1 MAEKRTGPKFAG
13 TDGQSAS
20 APEQVMEARAAL
32 PGKIRESG
40 LFDLDYD
47 PEELACMNRIFE
59 HLPDRTVLDV
69 SKRLGALIAERQ
81 PDFAA
86 FATNFGISPAER
98 KLLESLVE
106 GLTVVAHA
114 ERAAISVNTARTHMR
129 RLLEKTGS
137 AGQLDLIRKAHGKS

>member
-1 MAEKRTGPKFAG
+1 MPDKDKAAKPSRSGDPDQLFETRAEL
-13 TDGQSAS
+13 
-20 APEQVMEARAAL
+20 PEQ
-32 PGKIRESG
+32 IRRSG

-47 PEELACMNRIFE
+47 PEELARMHRIFE
-59 HLPDRTVLDV
+59 LLPDQTVLDL
-69 SKRLGALIAERQ
+69 SKRLERLIAEGA

-86 FATNFGISPAER
+86 FSERFGISPAER

-114 ERAAISVNTARTHMR
+114 EKAGISVNTARTHMR

-137 AGQLDLIRKAHGKS
+137 AGQLDLIRKAHGQS

>member
-1 MAEKRTGPKFAG
+1 MVDKPSDAKAG
-13 TDGQSAS
+13 LAGQSRS
-20 APEQVMEARAAL
+20 DHKDRLLEARAAL
-32 PGKIRESG
+32 PGQVREIG

-47 PEELACMNRIFE
+47 PSDLVRLNEIFDQ
-59 HLPDRTVLDV
+59 LPDRTVLDV
-69 SKRLGALIAERQ
+69 AQRLKSLAAEKQ
-81 PDFAA
+81 PDFAGFSA
-86 FATNFGISPAER
+86 EHGISPAER

-114 ERAAISVNTARTHMR
+114 GREGVSVNTARTHMR

>member
-1 MAEKRTGPKFAG
+1 MDDKRTSADDGPSGDQPAVDDSVLG
-13 TDGQSAS
+13 
-20 APEQVMEARAAL
+20 EARAAL
-32 PGKIRESG
+32 PGLVRDSG

-47 PEELACMNRIFE
+47 PSEIARMNQIFE
-59 HLPDRTVLDV
+59 YLPDQTVVDLA
-69 SKRLGALIAERQ
+69 KRLGLLIAEKQ

-86 FATNFGISPAER
+86 FAHKFGISPAER

-114 ERAAISVNTARTHMR
+114 ERAGISVNTARTHMR

-137 AGQLDLIRKAHGKS
+137 RGQLDLIRLAHHKS